1 MTSPVRTRT
10 WNGKEINSKRNQ
22 FRKKMFSSFSNLVWG
37 APEEQPGQTNNGQ
50 VSFDDSKV
58 IEDDWVL
65 IEEITNHNQRQQDG
79 SNSQGDERASSLQT
93 LLEENKPSSSGEI
106 SPENENLVSND
117 KNSVGNLRA
126 EKQSDSD
133 DKSSLEILFAE
144 VQPNDTE
151 NKDDSDCSM
160 KTDETDVGEKSS
172 LQFLFDESLSKE
184 TKSAGNDSTSVFT
197 LKPLVDPPAILP
209 PNDAGQPRMLY
220 KSYSADCYREQPEIT
235 EPTVLRRRH
244 LTRASKRSG
253 ESATAFEGNVV
264 IQKRTKQPSEGTSGV
279 GRGQETRG
287 RTRRANSVACGQV
300 DNNHSK
306 RRKRTSERFS
316 GKGGRR
322 NC

>member
-1 MTSPVRTRT
+1 
-10 WNGKEINSKRNQ
+10 
-22 FRKKMFSSFSNLVWG
+22 MFSSFSNLVWG
-37 APEEQPGQTNNGQ
+37 ASEEQPGQTTNGQ

-65 IEEITNHNQRQQDG
+65 VEEITNRNQRQQDG
-79 SNSQGDERASSLQT
+79 STSQGDERASSLQT
-93 LLEENKPSSSGEI
+93 LFEENKPESSGPVKEPSSSGEI
-106 SPENENLVSND
+106 SPDNENLVSND
-117 KNSVGNLRA
+117 KNSVGNLST
-126 EKQSDSD
+126 EKQSDSA
-133 DKSSLEILFAE
+133 DKSSLEILFAD
-144 VQPNDTE
+144 VRPDDTG

-160 KTDETDVGEKSS
+160 KTDETDFGEKSS

-184 TKSAGNDSTSVFT
+184 TKTAGNDSTSVFT
-197 LKPLVDPPAILP
+197 LKPLADPPAILP
-209 PNDAGQPRMLY
+209 PNDAGQPRLLY

-253 ESATAFEGNVV
+253 EGAAAFVGNVV
-264 IQKRTKQPSEGTSGV
+264 IQKRPKQPSEGTSGV

-300 DNNHSK
+300 DNTHGK